1 MWRLLEKRVFE
12 RISFVL
18 YVLGFIL
25 LYSLYIISIDFYVV
39 LYCLKPH
46 KIVPLRLRV
55 YLLQRLLT
63 VLLFFDSFLPPFLVE
78 DLDLDDDLERERD
91 FDDDLL

>member
-1 MWRLLEKRVFE
+1 M
-12 RISFVL
+12 
-18 YVLGFIL
+18 YN
-25 LYSLYIISIDFYVV
+25 ISIDFYVV
-39 LYCLKPH
+39 LYFLKPH

-78 DLDLDDDLERERD
+78 DLDLDEDLDPEDAESD
-91 FDDDLL
+91 ILLIGSVSITSKNL